1 MSQAKDCYA
10 YLCNKISLLIR
21 DCLQRYYNYWLVCD
35 DPSCGQRT
43 MQQSVMG
50 YKCSD
55 RCHGRMKQ
63 EYDDAQLHTQL
74 KYLECLFDLN
84 NKKSDKIVSLANEFS
99 SDEREVF
106 KLLHIHMKNMINGS
120 AYNWIR
126 PSLWTAIKRKS
137 ITA

>member
-74 KYLECLFDLN
+74 KYLEYLFDLN
-84 NKKSDKIVSLANEFS
+84 KFETNKKSEKNVSLMSEFS
-99 SDEREVF
+99 LDEREVF
-106 KLLHIHMKNMINGS
+106 KVLPHSLTHLTTYLLTH
-120 AYNWIR
+120 
-126 PSLWTAIKRKS
+126 L
-137 ITA
+137 